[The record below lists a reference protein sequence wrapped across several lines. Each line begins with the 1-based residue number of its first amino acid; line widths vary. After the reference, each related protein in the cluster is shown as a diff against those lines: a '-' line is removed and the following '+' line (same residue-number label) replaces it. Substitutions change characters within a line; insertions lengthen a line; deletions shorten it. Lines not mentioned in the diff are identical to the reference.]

1 MEINNSKLEQ
11 RMVEDFSN
19 LAVIYAHILCHEEGY
34 LRDDERQI
42 INRLLAPII
51 IEIKDYD
58 KYKKANSFSN
68 TNWEKQEANF
78 QKLIDY
84 SQGNISYDEF
94 LNS

>member
-1 MEINNSKLEQ
+1 MEINNSKL
-11 RMVEDFSN
+11 RTRIFDDFSN

-34 LRDDERQI
+34 LGDDERQI

-84 SQGNISYDEF
+84 SQGNISYKDF
-94 LNS
+94 LSD

>member
-1 MEINNSKLEQ
+1 MIIKNKKLEK

-34 LRDDERQI
+34 PGDDERQI

-58 KYKKANSFSN
+58 KYERASSFSLSD
-68 TNWEKQEANF
+68 WKKQEANF
-78 QKLIDY
+78 QKLIEYTQDEDY
-84 SQGNISYDEF
+84 NAF
-94 LNS
+94 LKK